1 MTTARSDNRGRPWV
15 INHFKGDVAMN
26 AAICRGIMPS
36 VAINGK

>member
-26 AAICRGIMPS
+26 VGRDMPRYH
-36 VAINGK
+36 AECCD